1 LTAVARWRNFNQVL
15 ERLRLQ
21 PRDRRLSVTHGVA
34 SFHNTGIAEAT
45 LMMGFWAAIASA
57 TVARASSQ
65 VLSAAE
71 LISND
76 DQRQEA
82 VQS

>member
-1 LTAVARWRNFNQVL
+1 VL

-21 PRDRRLSVTHGVA
+21 PRDRPLSVTHRVA

-45 LMMGFWAAIASA
+45 LMIRSWAAIASA

-71 LISND
+71 HISND
-76 DQRQEA
+76 DQRQGA